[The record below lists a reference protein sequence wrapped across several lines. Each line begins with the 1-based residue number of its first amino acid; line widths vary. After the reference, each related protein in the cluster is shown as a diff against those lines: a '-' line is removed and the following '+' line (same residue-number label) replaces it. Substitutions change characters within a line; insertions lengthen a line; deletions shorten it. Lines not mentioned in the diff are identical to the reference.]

1 MDHFTTFDYLRPI
14 FITFIVLLILLFIA
28 ILQSNK
34 QKLVNAFSV
43 FSISLISVIIS
54 GITLFIEGSI
64 VDDLNLSGDSV
75 STYLFFVIVILCIV
89 NLFLY
94 FRKSKK

>member
-14 FITFIVLLILLFIA
+14 FITFIILLILLFIA
-28 ILQSNK
+28 ILQNNK
-34 QKLVNAFSV
+34 QKLVNTFSV
-43 FSISLISVIIS
+43 FSISVISVLIS

-64 VDDLNLSGDSV
+64 VDNLNLSGDSV
-75 STYLFFVIVILCIV
+75 STYLFFIIVILCVV

-94 FRKSKK
+94 FRKNKN

>member
-28 ILQSNK
+28 ILQNNK
-34 QKLVNAFSV
+34 RKLVNTFSV
-43 FSISLISVIIS
+43 FSISVISVLIS
-54 GITLFIEGSI
+54 GITLFVEGSI

-75 STYLFFVIVILCIV
+75 STYLFFIIVILCIV
-89 NLFLY
+89 NLFFY
-94 FRKSKK
+94 FRKSKN

>member
-14 FITFIVLLILLFIA
+14 FITFIILLILLFIA
-28 ILQSNK
+28 ILQNNK
-34 QKLVNAFSV
+34 QKLVNTFSV
-43 FSISLISVIIS
+43 FSISVISVLIS

-64 VDDLNLSGDSV
+64 VDNLNLSGDSI
-75 STYLFFVIVILCIV
+75 STYLFFIIVILCVV

-94 FRKSKK
+94 FRKSKN

>member
-94 FRKSKK
+94 SRKSKK

>member
-14 FITFIVLLILLFIA
+14 FITFIVLLTLLFIA

-94 FRKSKK
+94 SRKSKK